1 MQRKGS
7 NVKMDLEITAKFI
20 CPCCGNRT
28 LGEEGSYDICPVCF
42 WEDDKAMYRDP
53 DLADGANKVSLNEAR
68 ENYKKYGAC
77 MEEFLPFVREPF
89 AEEIVNE

>member
-1 MQRKGS
+1 
-7 NVKMDLEITAKFI
+7 MDMEIIEKYI

-42 WEDDKAMYRDP
+42 WEDDKAMCRDP
-53 DLADGANKVSLNEAR
+53 DLADGANRVSLNEAR

-77 MEEFLPFVREPF
+77 MEEFLPFVREPLEDEKTEKAISF
-89 AEEIVNE
+89 